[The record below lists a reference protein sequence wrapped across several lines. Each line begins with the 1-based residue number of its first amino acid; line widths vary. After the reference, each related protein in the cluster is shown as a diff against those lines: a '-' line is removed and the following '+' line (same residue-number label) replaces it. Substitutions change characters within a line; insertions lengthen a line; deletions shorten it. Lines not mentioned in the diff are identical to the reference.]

1 MTKVIILGST
11 GSIGR
16 SAVQI
21 ISTHRDLF
29 QVDLLI
35 AGSNAALLAQQ
46 IVSLKPRVAGLA
58 DTSKLHELCLALGI
72 PPTQRTF
79 KDTALISGED
89 EILSAVADSHA
100 SIALAS
106 VVGMAGL
113 SGVLAA
119 LESGKDVAIANKESL
134 VVAGELV
141 VQTAARCGRR
151 LIPVDSE
158 HSAVFQAL
166 QGVPR
171 SDLSSVILT
180 ASGGPFLRTPA
191 TEFDTLT
198 AEQALKHPKWSMGAK
213 ISVDSS
219 TLMNKALE
227 VIEARWLFDLSV
239 RGQIEVI
246 VHPQSIVHSMIR
258 LTDGGVLAQLS
269 NPDMKGPIAYAL
281 TYPNARLSAVTP
293 KLELAT
299 MGALTFEE
307 VDGARFPSIGW
318 AFDCLAGTN
327 GMSAVFNTA
336 NEFAVSEFLNCR
348 LGFSSI
354 FRVVYSA
361 LDRFNGSRYHSLE
374 DLLKLCSEVNQWLS
388 GRDLV
393 AR

>member
-1 MTKVIILGST
+1 MTKLIILGST

-21 ISTHRDLF
+21 ISTHQDVF
-29 QVDLLI
+29 QVDLLV
-35 AGSNAALLAQQ
+35 AGSNASLLAQQ
-46 IVSLKPRVAGLA
+46 ILSLKPRIAGLA
-58 DTSKLHELCLALGI
+58 DTSRFPELCVALGI
-72 PPTQRTF
+72 PPSQRSF
-79 KDTALISGED
+79 NGCNLISGED
-89 EILSAVADSHA
+89 EILSAVADSDA
-100 SIALAS
+100 TIALAS

-113 SGVLAA
+113 TGVLAA
-119 LESGKDVAIANKESL
+119 LESGKDVALANKESL

-141 VQTAARCGRR
+141 VQTAARHSRR

-158 HSAVFQAL
+158 HSAIFQAL
-166 QGVPR
+166 QGVHR

-191 TEFDTLT
+191 TEFDTIT
-198 AEQALKHPKWSMGAK
+198 AQQALEHPNWSMGAK

-246 VHPQSIVHSMIR
+246 VHPQSIVHSLIR
-258 LTDGGVLAQLS
+258 LTDGGLLAQLS
-269 NPDMKGPIAYAL
+269 NPDMRGPIAYAL
-281 TYPNARLSAVTP
+281 TYPNARLPAVTP

-307 VDGARFPSIGW
+307 VDCERFPSIGW
-318 AFDCLAGTN
+318 AFDCLSGTN

-361 LDRFNGSRYHSLE
+361 LDRFSGSRYHSLA
-374 DLLKLCSEVNQWLS
+374 DLLKLCSEVDQWLS
-388 GRDLV
+388 EGDLV
-393 AR
+393 TR